1 MKLRSIFAG
10 SLVTTLMLL
19 SAVLAVG
26 QNHLPLYAPHR
37 PGTEPPPIFAAS
49 SPVPQVVS
57 PSAAFWT
64 KITTKPPVSVGSMV
78 LLTDGRV
85 LAHSEPNCSGCTGN
99 YQNWYTLTPDN
110 TGSYIKGTWTQVAS
124 LPGSYAPLFFG
135 SAVLP
140 DGKVVVQGGE
150 YNCKPSCSAIWQSLG
165 AIYDPAL
172 NTWTAT
178 TPPTGTTNIGDSQ
191 SVVLPNGTW
200 LLAECCAVA
209 FGDSTFPRYYTFN
222 ETALTFTQLS
232 NSTDGK
238 NDEFDEE
245 GWTLLANGEILTVDA
260 YTSNTVLT
268 GTNSELYNSTTNK
281 WTTAG
286 STIKQLWDSNCDRGG
301 GSFELGPAIL
311 RPDATVFYT
320 GASDCE
326 AGHTAVYNST
336 TGVWT
341 AGPDF
346 PNSDAANDAPAAL
359 EITGD
364 VVVEA
369 SAFSGTFSA
378 PANFYEWNGS
388 TLTAIANPPNA
399 SSTPSFVGHLLVLP
413 NGQIM
418 YTDFTTDVEFLTSAG
433 TFNSAWQPTITSVAS
448 TLTAG
453 STNNVIQGTQF
464 NGLSAA
470 NAYGDDFQ
478 DATNYPLVQIVNSGT
493 GHVFFAKTHGHSTMA
508 VATGSTIV
516 STNFDVPSGIE
527 TGASSLFVIA
537 NGIPSAAAAVTISGS
552 GSGFSLSASPN
563 AVSVVQGNSGT
574 STITSTTT
582 GGFNTPVV
590 LSASGQPAGVTV
602 TFSPTSI
609 TGTGTSTMTMAVA
622 GTTATGVY
630 PITVTGTAGAT
641 TETTTVTLTV
651 TTSGGGSFTLAAKPT
666 KASVAPGGHANS
678 KITATPSGG
687 FTGTIA
693 LSASGQPSGVTIA
706 FKPTSITGGSGTAA
720 MQIKVSST
728 ATAGTFTITIKGT
741 SGSTTATTTFTLTIT

>member
-1 MKLRSIFAG
+1 M
-10 SLVTTLMLL
+10 
-19 SAVLAVG
+19 
-26 QNHLPLYAPHR
+26 
-37 PGTEPPPIFAAS
+37 
-49 SPVPQVVS
+49 
-57 PSAAFWT
+57 
-64 KITTKPPVSVGSMV
+64 
-78 LLTDGRV
+78 
-85 LAHSEPNCSGCTGN
+85 
-99 YQNWYTLTPDN
+99 
-110 TGSYIKGTWTQVAS
+110 
-124 LPGSYAPLFFG
+124 
-135 SAVLP
+135 
-140 DGKVVVQGGE
+140 
-150 YNCKPSCSAIWQSLG
+150 
-165 AIYDPAL
+165 
-172 NTWTAT
+172 
-178 TPPTGTTNIGDSQ
+178 
-191 SVVLPNGTW
+191 
-200 LLAECCAVA
+200 LAECCAIA
-209 FGDSTFPRYYTFN
+209 FGDAAFPTYYSFN
-222 ETALTFTQLS
+222 EGTLTFTDLA

-238 NDEFDEE
+238 NDDFDEE
-245 GWTLLANGEILTVDA
+245 GWTLLANGEVLTVDA

-268 GTNSELYNSTTNK
+268 GTNSETYNSTTNN

-286 STIKQLWDSNCDRGG
+286 STIQQLWDSNCKSGG

-311 RPDATVFYT
+311 RPDGTVFYT

-378 PANFYEWNGS
+378 PANFYEWNGT
-388 TLTAIANPPNA
+388 TLVGIANPPNA

-433 TFNSAWQPTITSVAS
+433 TFNSAWQPTITSVPS
-448 TLTAG
+448 TLNAG
-453 STNNVIQGTQF
+453 TTYSISGTQF
-464 NGLSAA
+464 NGLSQA

-478 DATNYPLVQIVNSGT
+478 DATNYPLVQIVNTGT

-516 STNFDVPSGIE
+516 STNFDVPAGIE

-537 NGIPSAAAAVTISGS
+537 NGIPSAAASVTISG
-552 GSGFSLSASPN
+552 GTSGFSLSANPTS
-563 AVSVVQGNSGT
+563 VSVVQGKSGTSTITSTVTGGFNTPVVLSASGQPTGVTVTFNPTSITGTGTSTMTMAVAGTVATGVYPITVKGTAGSTVETTTVTLTVTSSSGFSLSANPTSVSVKQGNSGT

-590 LSASGQPAGVTV
+590 LSASGQPTGVTV
-602 TFSPTSI
+602 TFNPTSI

-622 GTTATGVY
+622 STTATGTY
-630 PITVTGTAGAT
+630 TITVKGTAGST
-641 TETTTVTLTV
+641 VETTTVKLTV
-651 TTSGGGSFTLAAKPT
+651 TSSGGGSFTLAVAPKT
-666 KASVAPGGHANS
+666 ASVAPGGHTNA

-693 LSASGQPSGVTIA
+693 LTASGQPTGVQVN

-720 MQIKVSST
+720 MQINVSRT
-728 ATAGTFTITIKGT
+728 AKAGTFTITIKGT

>member
-1 MKLRSIFAG
+1 MKLRLLSAG
-10 SLVTTLMLL
+10 SLVSLL
-19 SAVLAVG
+19 VLASAVMAAG
-26 QNHLPLYAPHR
+26 QMSQPLYAPHK
-37 PGTEPPPIFAAS
+37 PGTPQPRIMAAS
-49 SPVPQVVS
+49 SEVQPVVS

-64 KITTKPPVSVGSMV
+64 KAKNLPPVSVGSMV

-110 TGSYIKGTWTQVAS
+110 TGSYINGTWTQVAS

-150 YNCKPSCSAIWQSLG
+150 YNCKPSCASDWQSLG
-165 AIYDPAL
+165 AIYDPVA

-178 TPPTGTTNIGDSQ
+178 TPPTGTTRIGDAE

-200 LLAECCAVA
+200 MLAECCAVA
-209 FGDSTFPRYYTFN
+209 FGDSTFPRYYSFN
-222 ETALTFTQLS
+222 ESTLTFTQLS

-245 GWTLLANGEILTVDA
+245 GWTLLASGEILTVDA
-260 YTSNTVLT
+260 YTSNTILT
-268 GTNSELYNSTTNK
+268 GTNSETYNSTTNK

-286 STIKQLWDSNCDRGG
+286 STIKQLWDSNCDRGS
-301 GSFELGPAIL
+301 GSYELGPAIL
-311 RPDATVFYT
+311 RPDGTVFYT

-326 AGHTAVYNST
+326 AGHTAVYDSL

-378 PANFYEWNGS
+378 PANFYEWNGT
-388 TLTAIANPPNA
+388 TLVGIANPPNA
-399 SSTPSFVGHLLVLP
+399 ASTPSFVGHLLVLP

-433 TFNSAWQPTITSVAS
+433 TFSSAWQPTITSVPSA
-448 TLTAG
+448 LTAG
-453 STNNVIQGTQF
+453 STYSISGTQF

-478 DATNYPLVQIVNSGT
+478 DATNYPLVQIVNTGT

-527 TGASSLFVIA
+527 TGASSLYVIA

-552 GSGFSLSASPN
+552 GSGFSLSANPTS
-563 AVSVVQGNSGT
+563 VSVVQGNSGT

-590 LSASGQPAGVTV
+590 LTASGQPTGVTV
-602 TFSPTSI
+602 TFNPTSI

-622 GTTATGVY
+622 STTATGTY
-630 PITVTGTAGAT
+630 TITVKGTAGAT
-641 TETTTVTLTV
+641 VETTTVSLIV
-651 TTSGGGSFTLAAKPT
+651 TSSGGGSFTLAVKPT
-666 KASVAPGGHANS
+666 KASIAPGGHTSA
-678 KITATPSGG
+678 KVTATPSGG

-693 LSASGQPSGVTIA
+693 LSASGQPSGVKVN

-720 MQIKVSST
+720 VQISVSST
-728 ATAGTFTITIKGT
+728 AAAGTYTITIKGT

>member
-1 MKLRSIFAG
+1 MKLRLIFAG
-10 SLVTTLMLL
+10 SLVSILVFA
-19 SAVLAVG
+19 SAVTAAG
-26 QNHLPLYAPHR
+26 QNTPLYAPHK
-37 PGTEPPPIFAAS
+37 PGTPQPRIMAAS
-49 SPVPQVVS
+49 SEVQPVVS
-57 PSAAFWT
+57 PSSAFWT
-64 KITTKPPVSVGSMV
+64 KIKTLPSVSVGSML

-85 LAHSEPNCSGCTGN
+85 LVHSEPNCSGCVGN
-99 YQNWYTLTPDN
+99 YQDWYTLTPDN
-110 TGSYIKGTWTQVAS
+110 TGSYINGTWTKVAK

-150 YNCKPSCSAIWQSLG
+150 YNCNPGCSGDWQSLG
-165 AIYDPAL
+165 AIYDPVA

-178 TPPTGTTNIGDSQ
+178 TPPASSNIGDAE

-200 LLAECCAVA
+200 MLAECCAIA
-209 FGDSTFPRYYTFN
+209 FGDAAFPTYYSFN
-222 ETALTFTQLS
+222 ESTLTFTDLAS
-232 NSTDGK
+232 STDGK
-238 NDEFDEE
+238 NDDFDEE
-245 GWTLLANGEILTVDA
+245 GWTLLANGEVLTVDA

-268 GTNSELYNSTTNK
+268 GTNSETYNSTTNK

-286 STIKQLWDSNCDRGG
+286 STIQQLWDSNCEKGG
-301 GSFELGPAIL
+301 GSDELGPAIL
-311 RPDATVFYT
+311 RPDGTVFYT

-346 PNSDAANDAPAAL
+346 PNKDAANDAPAAL

-369 SAFSGTFSA
+369 SAFSGTFTA
-378 PANFYEWNGS
+378 PANFYEWNGT

-399 SSTPSFVGHLLVLP
+399 SKTPSFVGHLLVLP

-433 TFNSAWQPTITSVAS
+433 TFSSAWQPTITSVPS
-448 TLTAG
+448 TLNAG
-453 STNNVIQGTQF
+453 TTYSISGTQF
-464 NGLSAA
+464 NGLSQA

-478 DATNYPLVQIVNSGT
+478 DATNYPLVQIVNTGT

-552 GSGFSLSASPN
+552 GSGFSLSANPT

-574 STITSTTT
+574 STITSTAT
-582 GGFNTPVV
+582 GGFNSPVT
-590 LSASGQPAGVTV
+590 LSASGQPTGVTV

-609 TGTGTSTMTMAVA
+609 TGTGTSTMTMAVSA
-622 GTTATGVY
+622 TTATGVY

-641 TETTTVTLTV
+641 VETTTVTLTV
-651 TTSGGGSFTLAAKPT
+651 TSSGGGSFTLAVKPT
-666 KASVAPGGHANS
+666 KGSVAPGGHAIA
-678 KITATPSGG
+678 KVTATPSGG

-693 LSASGQPSGVTIA
+693 LSASGQPSGVTIT

-720 MQIKVSST
+720 MGVKVSSR
-728 ATAGTFTITIKGT
+728 AAAGTFTITIKGT

>member
-1 MKLRSIFAG
+1 MAAG
-10 SLVTTLMLL
+10 QT
-19 SAVLAVG
+19 
-26 QNHLPLYAPHR
+26 PLYAPH
-37 PGTEPPPIFAAS
+37 AAGIAPAPVITS
-49 SPVPQVVS
+49 HSAVPQVVS
-57 PSAAFWT
+57 PSGAFWT
-64 KITTKPPVSVGSMV
+64 KIKTPPSVSVGSML

-85 LAHSEPNCSGCTGN
+85 LVHSEPNCSGCTGN

-110 TGSYIKGTWTQVAS
+110 TGSYINGTWTQVAS

-140 DGKVVVQGGE
+140 DGKVVAQGGE
-150 YNCKPSCSAIWQSLG
+150 YNCHPSCSGIWQSLG
-165 AIYDPAL
+165 AIYDPAA

-178 TPPTGTTNIGDSQ
+178 TPPTKSNIGDAE

-200 LLAECCAVA
+200 LLAECCAIA
-209 FGDSTFPRYYTFN
+209 FGDASFPTYYSFN
-222 ETALTFTQLS
+222 ESTLTFTDLA

-238 NDEFDEE
+238 NDDFDEE
-245 GWTLLANGEILTVDA
+245 GWTLLPNGEVLTVDA

-268 GTNSELYNSTTNK
+268 GTNSETYNSTTNK

-286 STIKQLWDSNCDRGG
+286 STIQQLWDSNCKKGG

-346 PNSDAANDAPAAL
+346 PNKDAANDAPAAL

-364 VVVEA
+364 VIVEA

-378 PANFYEWNGS
+378 PANFYEWDGT
-388 TLTAIANPPNA
+388 TLTGIANPPNA
-399 SSTPSFVGHLLVLP
+399 STEPSFVGHLLVLP

-433 TFNSAWQPTITSVAS
+433 TFNSAWQPTITSVPS
-448 TLTAG
+448 TLTPG
-453 STNNVIQGTQF
+453 STYSISGTQF
-464 NGLSAA
+464 NGLSQA

-478 DATNYPLVQIVNSGT
+478 DATNYPLVQIVNKGT

-516 STNFDVPSGIE
+516 STNFDVPAGIE

-537 NGIPSAAAAVTISGS
+537 NGIPSAAAS
-552 GSGFSLSASPN
+552 
-563 AVSVVQGNSGT
+563 
-574 STITSTTT
+574 
-582 GGFNTPVV
+582 
-590 LSASGQPAGVTV
+590 VTV
-602 TFSPTSI
+602 GSS
-609 TGTGTSTMTMAVA
+609 
-622 GTTATGVY
+622 
-630 PITVTGTAGAT
+630 
-641 TETTTVTLTV
+641 
-651 TTSGGGSFTLAAKPT
+651 GGSFTLAATPK
-666 KASVAPGGHANS
+666 KGSLAPGSHGNA

-693 LSASGQPSGVTIA
+693 LTASGVPTGVVIS
-706 FKPTSITGGSGTAA
+706 FKPAP
-720 MQIKVSST
+720 MRRP
-728 ATAGTFTITIKGT
+728 
-741 SGSTTATTTFTLTIT
+741 